1 MEETADSTFT
11 DIEIKKIQS
20 AKKAR
25 QPQWFVMRDL
35 KRSNT
40 KQPAYKIL
48 GDMNIKVFTPMVW
61 KLSVQQGKKIR
72 RQVPFM
78 QDLLFVRE
86 SRHILDPI
94 VERFS
99 TFQYRYLK
107 GGYQIPMTV
116 KDCDMERFIKAVEA
130 TDNPC
135 FYTPDEIT
143 EQMIG
148 RKVRIIGGPMN
159 GYEGHLQKLKGSR
172 IKRLFVE
179 LPNFLSVA
187 IEVNPE
193 FIQIIKE

>member
-1 MEETADSTFT
+1 
-11 DIEIKKIQS
+11 
-20 AKKAR
+20 
-25 QPQWFVMRDL
+25 
-35 KRSNT
+35 
-40 KQPAYKIL
+40 
-48 GDMNIKVFTPMVW
+48 
-61 KLSVQQGKKIR
+61 
-72 RQVPFM
+72 
-78 QDLLFVRE
+78 
-86 SRHILDPI
+86 
-94 VERFS
+94 
-99 TFQYRYLK
+99 
-107 GGYQIPMTV
+107 MTV

>member
-25 QPQWFVMRDL
+25 QPQWFVICDL
-35 KRSNT
+35 KRSNA

-78 QDLLFVRE
+78 QDLLFVHE
-86 SRHILDPI
+86 SRHVLDPI
-94 VERFS
+94 VKRFS

-116 KDCDMERFIKAVEA
+116 KDCDMERFIKAVESSEK
-130 TDNPC
+130 PK
-135 FYTPDEIT
+135 FYRPSEITPD
-143 EQMIG
+143 MLS
-148 RKVRIIGGPMN
+148 RKIRIIGGQLD
-159 GYEGHLQKLKGSR
+159 GYEGTLLTLRGSKV
-172 IKRLFVE
+172 KRLLVE
-179 LPNFLSVA
+179 LPTLLAAAV
-187 IEVNPE
+187 EVQPE
-193 FIQIIKE
+193 FIRLID